1 MQERADSQPVAH
13 VLYRGQYDQMRDEVH
28 PGVPAV
34 LPPMAQ
40 SLPRNRL
47 GLAKWI
53 VDPANPLTARVTV
66 NRFWQELYGTGIVKT
81 AEDFGAQGEPP
92 SHPELLDW
100 LAIEFRDSGWDVKK
114 LFRLMVMSSAY
125 RQSAVASEEKLAKD
139 PDNRLLAR
147 GPRFRMDAEMVRDCA
162 LAASGLLRPE
172 VGGPSVKPYQPIN
185 IWETVAMDDSNTRFY
200 RQDHGDG
207 LYRRSMYTFWKRS
220 APPASMDIFNAPSRE
235 VCIVRRER
243 TNTPLQALVTMN
255 DPQFVEAAR
264 WLAQHA
270 MKSDSKVEDQVNF
283 MAARLISRDLDA
295 KEMSIVVSSYRD
307 YLTYYDGKPDDAA
320 KLLKVGESKAD
331 ESLPKAQFAAL
342 TMVANELMNMDEVLA
357 K

>member
-1 MQERADSQPVAH
+1 
-13 VLYRGQYDQMRDEVH
+13 
-28 PGVPAV
+28 
-34 LPPMAQ
+34 MAQ

-66 NRFWQELYGTGIVKT
+66 NRFWQELFGTGIVKT

-100 LAIEFRDSGWDVKK
+100 LALEFRDSGWDVKK
-114 LFRLMVMSSAY
+114 LFKLMVMSSAY
-125 RQSAVASEEKLAKD
+125 RQSALADDEKLGKD
-139 PDNRLLAR
+139 PDDRLLSR
-147 GPRFRMDAEMVRDCA
+147 GPRYRMDAEMVRDCA

-172 VGGPSVKPYQPIN
+172 IGGPSVKPYQPIN
-185 IWETVAMDDSNTRFY
+185 IWETVAMNESNTRIY
-200 RQDHGDG
+200 KQDTGDG

-220 APPASMDIFNAPSRE
+220 APPPSMDIFNAPSRE
-235 VCIVRRER
+235 TCVVRRER

-270 MKSDSKVEDQVNF
+270 LKQATPKVESEVNY
-283 MAARLISRDLDA
+283 MADRLLSRDLDA
-295 KEMSIVVSSYRD
+295 KEMAIVMSSYHD
-307 YLTYYDGKPDDAA
+307 YLTYYDGKPADAA
-320 KLLKVGESKAD
+320 KLLSVGESKAD
-331 ESLPKAQFAAL
+331 QNLPKPQLAAM

>member
-1 MQERADSQPVAH
+1 M
-13 VLYRGQYDQMRDEVH
+13 
-28 PGVPAV
+28 
-34 LPPMAQ
+34 
-40 SLPRNRL
+40 
-47 GLAKWI
+47 
-53 VDPANPLTARVTV
+53 
-66 NRFWQELYGTGIVKT
+66 KT

-100 LAIEFRDSGWDVKK
+100 LAVSFRESGWDVKK
-114 LFRLMVMSSAY
+114 LFRLMVTSAAY
-125 RQSAVASEEKLAKD
+125 RQSAVASEDKLAKD

-147 GPRFRMDAEMVRDCA
+147 GPRYRMDAEMVRDCA

-172 VGGPSVKPYQPIN
+172 IGGPSVKPYQPIN
-185 IWETVAMDDSNTRFY
+185 IWETVAMEDSNTRFY
-200 RQDHGDG
+200 KQDSGDG

-235 VCIVRRER
+235 TCVVRRER

-264 WLAQHA
+264 WLAQRA
-270 MKSDSKVEDQVNF
+270 LKQGGNKPEEQFNF
-283 MAARLISRDLDA
+283 MAERLISRELDQ
-295 KEMSIVVSSYRD
+295 KEVSIVANSYHD
-307 YLTYYDGKPDDAA
+307 YLVYYDGKPDDAA

-331 ESLPKAQFAAL
+331 DNLPKPQFAAM